1 MSEQTFADFKS
12 KYLDLYDKV
21 KTNIE
26 KEKVSILEDVDFE
39 VELLRRDEINVDYI
53 LRLLSELVGADEE
66 KKTRILSNIHNILAS
81 DAILRSKREL
91 IEKFINQSIPN
102 IDDADDVQDEF
113 ETFWTS
119 EKAEAFEKMCIEEGL
134 MTEKLQKLIDDYLF
148 TGRKPLRN
156 DLANALTVKPSAL
169 KRDSIITK
177 VSNKLNRFIETF
189 VDNI

>member
-1 MSEQTFADFKS
+1 MSEQSFEDYKS

-21 KTNIE
+21 KSNTE

-39 VELLRRDEINVDYI
+39 VELLRRDNINVDYI
-53 LRLLSELVGADEE
+53 LRLLSELVGADED
-66 KKTRILSNIHNILAS
+66 KKAKIISNIQNILATDS
-81 DAILRSKREL
+81 VLRSKREL

-102 IDDADDVQDEF
+102 IVNADDVQEEF
-113 ETFWTS
+113 ESFWTS
-119 EKAEAFEKMCIEEGL
+119 EKAEAFENMCIEEGL
-134 MTEKLQKLIDDYLF
+134 MTDKLQKLIDDYLF

-156 DLANALTVKPSAL
+156 DLANALKVKPSAL

-177 VSNKLNRFIETF
+177 VSNKLNNFIETF